1 MFASKAVPF
10 MRQVRTY
17 STVKGLNEVVIVSA
31 ARTPVGTFNG
41 SLKKFT
47 APQLGSIAI
56 RGAIEKAGARLAL
69 QRLNDYLTQPEVEP
83 LQEYS
88 ATEGG
93 DIALELTDGE
103 FTWDG
108 DDNGPALSNIN
119 LTVKKGEV
127 VAIVGDVGSGKSSFV
142 AALLGQIRQTG
153 SGPKLKMYGTS
164 SYVPQEA
171 WLINVNLRENIIFGK
186 EYEAERYKTVVKVCA
201 LERDLTLLSHGD
213 QTEIGERG
221 SN

>member
-1 MFASKAVPF
+1 MLL
-10 MRQVRTY
+10 T
-17 STVKGLNEVVIVSA
+17 
-31 ARTPVGTFNG
+31 
-41 SLKKFT
+41 
-47 APQLGSIAI
+47 
-56 RGAIEKAGARLAL
+56 GARLAL
-69 QRLNDYLTQPEVEP
+69 RRLNDYLTQPEIEP

-88 ATEGG
+88 AADGG
-93 DIALELTDGE
+93 DTALELSGGE

-108 DDNGPALSNIN
+108 DDSGPALSDIN
-119 LTVKKGEV
+119 LNVKKGEV

-153 SGPKLKMYGTS
+153 SGPKLKLYGKS

-186 EYEAERYKTVVKVCA
+186 DYEEDRYNMVVKVCA

-213 QTEIGERG
+213 MTEIGERG
-221 SN
+221 SNL